1 MLPGFSTSKPQKPI
15 KKSNPKQIK
24 PKFRVAFSSTDPIRF
39 FRVAFSSF
47 AGLRLGSSFAR
58 RRWGSSGFGQNR
70 RLGSSFARR
79 RWGSS
84 GFGQNRRLGSSFAC
98 RCWGSSGFGQN
109 RRLGLSFARRGWGSS
124 GGPEGSSVELTIRSG
139 PEIKHV
145 ALMREKVSLNP
156 VKSRLC
162 QVPGSG
168 RDSRRVGYIK
178 LTSFNQNASGAVK
191 EAIDTLRS
199 NSVNAF
205 VLDLRDNSGGLFPEG
220 IEIAKIW

>member
-58 RRWGSSGFGQNR
+58 WHWGSSGFGQNR
-70 RLGSSFARR
+70 RLGSSFAHR

-109 RRLGLSFARRGWGSS
+109 RRRGSSFARRGWGSS
-124 GGPEGSSVELTIRSG
+124 GFGQNRRLDSSFARRDKTVVWYARVDNLVPRGSKVELNADRG
-139 PEIKHV
+139 
-145 ALMREKVSLNP
+145 L
-156 VKSRLC
+156 
-162 QVPGSG
+162 VP
-168 RDSRRVGYIK
+168 I
-178 LTSFNQNASGAVK
+178 L
-191 EAIDTLRS
+191 
-199 NSVNAF
+199 
-205 VLDLRDNSGGLFPEG
+205 
-220 IEIAKIW
+220 